1 MRVIVTGPD
10 GVLGS
15 NLVRELI
22 ERDYQVSVLL
32 LEGTTSKTLDGLD
45 INKFYGNILD
55 KDSLNAAFSGHDVVI
70 HCAASTSIYPAR
82 DPFINKVNIEGT
94 ENVIQAI
101 KDNNVKRLV
110 YVGTAN
116 SFGNGSSLED
126 LGDETNEYTAHKYG
140 LDYMDSKKK
149 AQDLLLDAV
158 KKDGL
163 PAIIVNPTFMI
174 GPYDSK
180 PSSGTMVLAI
190 YNGKVPGYTRGG
202 KNYIAVKDA
211 AVAIANGITMGRIG
225 ECYILGNENLSYK
238 DAFEKIAQSIGGK
251 APKLGMANSIMIAYG
266 SINSFLA
273 KMFRYKPAVTK
284 ELAAIS
290 CDNFYYSADKAR
302 KELQLP
308 STPMEVAFKE
318 CFQWYKDNGY
328 LNKK

>member
-163 PAIIVNPTFMI
+163 PAIVVNPTFMI